1 MEADVERTE
10 LLIEEQELI
19 ESDVKS
25 EENDKRLQEIYNKLS
40 EIEAD
45 RAPSIVASLLFG
57 LGFSTEMQGM
67 ATREFSGGW
76 RMRLALARALFCQPD
91 LLLLDE
97 PTNMLDVGYV
107 FLFSFFFENALF
119 TFCSLLFVVS

>member
-1 MEADVERTE
+1 M
-10 LLIEEQELI
+10 LEEQELV
-19 ESDVKS
+19 ESEVKS
-25 EENDKRLQEIYNKLS
+25 EENDKRLQEIYNRLS

-57 LGFSTEMQGM
+57 LGFSTEMQAM
-67 ATREFSGGW
+67 TTKEFSGGW

-97 PTNMLDVGYV
+97 PTNMLDVG
-107 FLFSFFFENALF
+107 
-119 TFCSLLFVVS
+119 